1 MVISDINL
9 KELQEEIER
18 MRLNL
23 IHIVAKKGPVSTEAL
38 KISRDL
44 DNKIKDYYQYK
55 R

>member
-1 MVISDINL
+1 LVISDINL

-38 KISRDL
+38 KISREL
-44 DNKIKDYYQYK
+44 DNKIKDYYHYK